1 MVIAVIVGMHAA
13 IGVAETKPVLG
24 NDGGTSRQSV
34 FPDNAQNSRFGATNQ
49 VQHGT
54 STWSDLS
61 TRGVV
66 TNVPSSTVKLPSGVL
81 TNPPGSSVNLP
92 NPPSSTV
99 NLPNPPSS
107 TVNLPSGVITNPPGS
122 TTDQPS
128 DTNGPNNHLITP

>member
-1 MVIAVIVGMHAA
+1 MKTLMVIAVIVGMHAA

-54 STWSDLS
+54 STWSDSS
-61 TRGVV
+61 TRGVM

-81 TNPPGSSVNLP
+81 TNPPGSS
-92 NPPSSTV
+92 V